1 MGMITVNVL
10 TGSKEWHEHRAKYF
24 NASDA
29 PAMLGK
35 GKISREALLDKYKG
49 YQAEVSDF
57 TQKLFN
63 KGHEL
68 EATALALAES
78 LVGDDLYPLIGTR
91 GDLSA
96 SFDGI
101 TLNERTIYEHKTY
114 NEEIRAGGATLAH
127 KIQVQQQFIVSGA
140 DKCLF
145 LATNGVNTFY
155 DWLEPNLELQDQI
168 ITGWEQ
174 FKKDLT
180 THSIKAKVIK
190 DVKAPVMELPS
201 VIIQVRG
208 ELTLCN
214 IHDVRPVFDK
224 FLSEATVT
232 LVTDNDF
239 ATAEAESKVAR
250 NIAKRCLET
259 EKSVIDQTAT
269 ISEVTR
275 ELRLYAD
282 KFNALALLQEK
293 AVKTQKENI
302 KIALLNFNTA
312 EFNNFIS
319 VLNESISP
327 IRLVTEQ
334 PNFMAAMKGKRTV
347 ASLEDAV
354 TFELSRCQSIA
365 GAAAYKIGNNLQEIK
380 EAVDYKFLFND
391 LNQLVLLDNAHL
403 KLTIATRIKEH
414 EEAQALKLLQ
424 IAEEAKRK
432 AEEEQASKLEA
443 ERAIIRAEEV
453 KKSLEKEQEAERL
466 WKESEQEMQAKAEA
480 LRKTADHI
488 EESAKYADRASDRNA
503 ELAGAAKIRKQ
514 ADDIERSLKPTDKE
528 ILDLIIFHFKCSKTD
543 AINWLSNINFKQLEL
558 GI

>member
-1 MGMITVNVL
+1 MITVNVL

-68 EATALALAES
+68 EAAALFYAE
-78 LVGDDLYPLIGTR
+78 LEVGDDLYPLIGVSGT
-91 GDLSA
+91 LSA

-101 TLNERTIYEHKTY
+101 TLDERTIYEHKTL
-114 NEEIRAGGATLAH
+114 NAEIKQFGATLAH
-127 KIQVQQQFIVSGA
+127 RIQIQQQFIVSGA

-145 LATNGVNTFY
+145 LATHEIDEPY
-155 DWLEPNLELQDQI
+155 HEWLEPDLELQEQI
-168 ITGWEQ
+168 LTGWEQ

-224 FLSEATVT
+224 FLSEATVI
-232 LVTDNDF
+232 LVTDSDF

-334 PNFMAAMKGKRTV
+334 PNFMTAMKGKRTV

-453 KKSLEKEQEAERL
+453 KKLLEKEQEAERL

-528 ILDLIIFHFKCSKTD
+528 ILDLIISHFKCSKTD
-543 AINWLSNINFKQLEL
+543 AITWLSNINFRRLEL